1 MRVTSQEC
9 SINLKV
15 TDKSLFFSTW
25 QILHNRALVYT
36 RNVNH
41 DDLYLKAMLEF
52 AVFDLNGRKSN
63 LGGCRGNDF
72 NEERGSF
79 LS

>member
-1 MRVTSQEC
+1 MTSREC

-15 TDKSLFFSTW
+15 THKSLFFSTW
-25 QILHNRALVYT
+25 QILLNRALVYT
-36 RNVNH
+36 GNVNH
-41 DDLYLKAMLEF
+41 DDLYVKAMLEF

-63 LGGCRGNDF
+63 LGSCRGDDF
-72 NEERGSF
+72 NEERGSY